1 MTTGRVG
8 QPIYLMNANEAEIP
22 LGLPFRQSLRQC
34 ADLPSTIA
42 DHPGITMPIPA
53 HELERWPDDVA
64 KTSGVSV
71 VSSTPPPL

>member
-8 QPIYLMNANEAEIP
+8 QPIYLMNANEADIP
-22 LGLPFRQSLRQC
+22 LGLPFRQSLRQR

-42 DHPGITMPIPA
+42 DHPRITIPMPA
-53 HELERWPDDVA
+53 HEPERWPDDVA

-71 VSSTPPPL
+71 VSSTTPL